1 MPLIIDR
8 QQVLDTYAEAASRR
22 WVMPA
27 FNTENPTCTEAV
39 LAGALEYSQKHGLRN
54 MPVITGLTNTYRH
67 RAQTANYTHSRNWK
81 VGLRMFLDDV
91 RALTDPGSPYADLRV
106 MVHMDHIQWDADAEL
121 LEGDL
126 GAFSSIM
133 FDASN
138 LPFEENIQRTAEFT
152 EKHKKHIFI
161 EGACDEVKEATEQGI
176 STLTTPEM
184 AQRYCAET
192 GVDII
197 VANLGTEHRAT
208 AANLLYHGEV
218 AREIKKRIGTR
229 ICLHGTSSVP
239 HDQLRSLF
247 NDGIIKVNI
256 WTALERDSSPVL
268 LQEMV
273 QHAGKVAGG
282 ANAVTLAAAGFLG
295 EHADVAG
302 PAALS
307 HYTTMFRQDIVFR
320 EMKKIVGLFLELW
333 YTGL

>member
-22 WVMPA
+22 WVLPA
-27 FNTENPTCTEAV
+27 FNTENPTCTEAI
-39 LAGALEYSQKHGLRN
+39 LAGALEYSRKHGLPN
-54 MPVITGLTNTYRH
+54 LPVITGLTNTYWH
-67 RAQTANYTHSRNWK
+67 RAQTANYVHCRNWK
-81 VGLRMFLDDV
+81 IGMRMFMDDL
-91 RALTDPGSPYADLRV
+91 RALTDKGSPYADLRV
-106 MVHMDHIQWDADAEL
+106 MIHMDHIQWDADAEL
-121 LEGDL
+121 LADDL
-126 GAFSSIM
+126 GSFSSIM
-133 FDASN
+133 FDASK
-138 LPFEENIQRTAEFT
+138 LPFDENIRLTAAFT
-152 EKHKKHIFI
+152 EKHRKHLFI
-161 EGACDEVKEATEQGI
+161 EGACDEIKEATDTGS

-208 AANLLYHGEV
+208 SANLRYHGEV

-247 NDGIIKVNI
+247 DDGIIKVNI

-282 ANAVTLAAAGFLG
+282 ANAATLAAAGLLG
-295 EHADVAG
+295 ERADLVG

-307 HYTTMFRQDIVFR
+307 HYTTMFRQDLVFR
-320 EMKKIVGLFLELW
+320 EMKRIVGLFLELW